1 MKKQMMAVMALMMPL
16 FFTPQQAAQAQAQVQ
31 VDSPQPVVKQPGEV
45 TFYVTRHGKTMFNT
59 AHRMQGWSD
68 TPLTAAGVEVATQLG
83 KGIKDVPFT
92 AVYSSDSGRARETAK
107 LVLAAAGQS
116 KPIIEESSLRETC
129 FGPFEGTLE
138 LVTWAPVA
146 QKLGYKDFGSMAQGL
161 SKREITLD
169 KMMDTLAATDQ
180 SGQTE
185 SAVQVRTRMQKELR
199 SIAEKVSADGGGN
212 VLVVSHGMAILAML
226 KGWAP
231 TDQLREPLKNASV
244 TKITYLNGKF
254 IVGQVGDMSY
264 VEKGK
269 L

>member
-1 MKKQMMAVMALMMPL
+1 MKKHMMVALVLMTPL
-16 FFTPQQAAQAQAQVQ
+16 FFSPLQAAQTQADSQEPVAQL
-31 VDSPQPVVKQPGEV
+31 PGKV
-45 TFYVTRHGKTMFNT
+45 TFYVTRHGKTMFNI

-83 KGIKDVPFT
+83 KGLKEVPFT
-92 AVYSSDSGRARETAK
+92 AVYSSDAGRARETAK

-129 FGPFEGTLE
+129 FGSFEGTLE
-138 LVTWAPVA
+138 SVTWAPVA
-146 QKLGYKDFGSMAQGL
+146 QKLGYKDFESMGQALGK
-161 SKREITLD
+161 SKITLD
-169 KMMDTLAATDQ
+169 QMMDTLAATDP

-185 SAVQVRTRMQKELR
+185 NAVQVRTRMQNELR
-199 SIAEKVSADGGGN
+199 AIAEKVSADGGGN
-212 VLVVSHGMAILAML
+212 VLVISHGMAILTML

-231 TDQLREPLKNASV
+231 ADQLREPLKNASV

-254 IVGQVGDMSY
+254 TVGKVGDMSY
-264 VEKGK
+264 VEKGR

>member
-1 MKKQMMAVMALMMPL
+1 MKKHMMVALALMTPL
-16 FFTPQQAAQAQAQVQ
+16 FFSPLQAAQTQA
-31 VDSPQPVVKQPGEV
+31 DSQGAVAKSPGEV

-68 TPLTAAGVEVATQLG
+68 TPLTAAGVDVATQLG
-83 KGIKDVPFT
+83 KGLKEVPFT
-92 AVYSSDSGRARETAK
+92 AVYSSDAGRARETAK

-129 FGPFEGTLE
+129 FGSFEGTLE
-138 LVTWAPVA
+138 SVTWEPVA
-146 QKLGYKDFGSMAQGL
+146 KKLGYKDFESMGQALGK
-161 SKREITLD
+161 SEVTLD
-169 KMMDTLAATDQ
+169 QMMDTLAATDP

-185 SAVQVRTRMQKELR
+185 NAAQVRTRMQNELR
-199 SIAEKVSADGGGN
+199 AIAGKVSADGGGN
-212 VLVVSHGMAILAML
+212 VLVVSHGMAILTML

-231 TDQLREPLKNASV
+231 AGQLREPLKNASV

-254 IVGQVGDMSY
+254 TVGQVGDMSY

-269 L
+269 Q